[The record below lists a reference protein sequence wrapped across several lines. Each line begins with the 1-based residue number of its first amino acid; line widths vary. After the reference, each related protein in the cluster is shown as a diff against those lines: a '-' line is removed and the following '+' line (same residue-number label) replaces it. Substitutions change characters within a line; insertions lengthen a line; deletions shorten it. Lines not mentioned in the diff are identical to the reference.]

1 MENIVFYGF
10 TLLLIIIGCWLIK
23 KVVSCLLRSVIA
35 LIIIA
40 VVAYLYFNFYV

>member
-10 TLLLIIIGCWLIK
+10 CLLMIVIGFWLLK
-23 KVVSCLLRSVIA
+23 KVVSCLLRSVIM

-40 VVAYLYFNFYV
+40 VVAYAYFNFYV